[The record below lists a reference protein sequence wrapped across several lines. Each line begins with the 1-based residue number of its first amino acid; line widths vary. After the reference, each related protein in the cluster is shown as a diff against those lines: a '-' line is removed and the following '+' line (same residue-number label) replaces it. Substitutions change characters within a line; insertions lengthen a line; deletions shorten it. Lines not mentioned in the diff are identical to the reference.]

1 MGTDRPAAP
10 KAVGNNLSHAIARA
24 EWLNTYVDEWRAGDA
39 AVIAPDNVEALVKYY
54 RTTPR

>member
-1 MGTDRPAAP
+1 MGTE
-10 KAVGNNLSHAIARA
+10 AVGHNLSHAIARA